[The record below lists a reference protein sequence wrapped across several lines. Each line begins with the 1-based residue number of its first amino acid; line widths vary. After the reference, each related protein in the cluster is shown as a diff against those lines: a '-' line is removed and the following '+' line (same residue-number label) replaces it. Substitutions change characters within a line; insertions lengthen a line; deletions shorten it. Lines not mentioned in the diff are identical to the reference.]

1 MATITVLLTQ
11 APYASQQAADGIEF
25 ALASTNYGHECQ
37 VVFSGKG
44 ILQLLANQQPALRKN
59 QLKQARV
66 LPFYDIEPVYV
77 CQASLTALEL
87 TVADLGIDEDDLEL
101 LDASALH
108 QLLTQSDHT
117 VTF

>member
-1 MATITVLLTQ
+1 MATLTVLLTQ
-11 APYASQQAADGIEF
+11 PPYASQQASDGIEF
-25 ALASTNYGHECQ
+25 ALASTNYGHECN

-44 ILQLLANQQPALRKN
+44 ILQLLANQQPVERKN

-77 CQASLTALEL
+77 CQASLAALNL
-87 TVADLGIDEDDLEL
+87 SVTDLGIDEDDITL
-101 LDASALH
+101 LDAPALH
-108 QLLTQSDHT
+108 QLLAHSEHT